1 MGNKPLYPTALT
13 HLLSAIADDPAIPDV
28 STDHE
33 PTVKVKNF
41 SDIEL
46 EKGGK
51 DSSTMFCELGALD
64 SSCS

>member
-1 MGNKPLYPTALT
+1 M
-13 HLLSAIADDPAIPDV
+13 

-51 DSSTMFCELGALD
+51 DSSTMLYELGALD